1 MHAAVIH
8 EAGGEFELEEREIP
22 TPDSNEV
29 RIAVD
34 ACGICHSDEFVK
46 AGTYPGIS
54 YPRIPGHEIAGRID
68 AVGDGVSQWST
79 DDRVGVG
86 WHGGHCFTCEACR
99 RGDFKMCDNV
109 ETTGVTYDGGYAEYV
124 TVPAEAVAAIPD
136 SLDAV
141 DAAPLLCAGV
151 TTFNALRNSD
161 ALPGELVAV
170 QGVGGLGHLAIQY
183 AHAAGF
189 ETAAISRSPD
199 KEALAMEL
207 GADHF
212 INATE
217 PIPQNSSKH
226 WVAQRLFSRQHRR
239 ATLSSPSLVAL
250 EPTALSSSSASLM
263 SRCRSTPINWSAA
276 VGRSLAGPPA
286 TPGTHK
292 IHLSSVPS
300 GRSHPR

>member
-109 ETTGVTYDGGYAEYV
+109 ETTGVTYD
-124 TVPAEAVAAIPD
+124 AATP
-136 SLDAV
+136 S
-141 DAAPLLCAGV
+141 
-151 TTFNALRNSD
+151 T
-161 ALPGELVAV
+161 
-170 QGVGGLGHLAIQY
+170 
-183 AHAAGF
+183 
-189 ETAAISRSPD
+189 SPCQP
-199 KEALAMEL
+199 K
-207 GADHF
+207 
-212 INATE
+212 
-217 PIPQNSSKH
+217 
-226 WVAQRLFSRQHRR
+226 
-239 ATLSSPSLVAL
+239 PSLRF
-250 EPTALSSSSASLM
+250 PTRLM
-263 SRCRSTPINWSAA
+263 RSTLHRCFVRA
-276 VGRSLAGPPA
+276 
-286 TPGTHK
+286 
-292 IHLSSVPS
+292 
-300 GRSHPR
+300 